1 MICWQCHEST
11 QGAVC
16 VGCGALQPPPP
27 KADPFEVLALPR
39 SYATE
44 INDIEDAWRTVSRMV
59 HPDRWAGKPAVFRRM
74 SLQWTAAVNES
85 RRVLSDPLSRAWYL
99 ATGEPSPP
107 ERGGPQPD
115 GDFLETIFD
124 LQMMTAADPDGARET
139 VRQLWDTH
147 RNQLDDAFRAWESGD
162 GTLDGVEMILA
173 KLQYL
178 NTARTQT
185 GA

>member
-1 MICWQCHEST
+1 
-11 QGAVC
+11 
-16 VGCGALQPPPP
+16 
-27 KADPFEVLALPR
+27 
-39 SYATE
+39 
-44 INDIEDAWRTVSRMV
+44 
-59 HPDRWAGKPAVFRRM
+59 
-74 SLQWTAAVNES
+74 
-85 RRVLSDPLSRAWYL
+85 
-99 ATGEPSPP
+99 
-107 ERGGPQPD
+107 
-115 GDFLETIFD
+115 
-124 LQMMTAADPDGARET
+124 MMTAADPDGARET

>member
-11 QGAVC
+11 EGAVC
-16 VGCGALQPPPP
+16 VGCGSLQPPPP
-27 KADPFEVLALPR
+27 KADPYLVLGLKR
-39 SYATE
+39 SFTVS
-44 INDIEDAWRTVSRMV
+44 NEDVEEAWRSVSRKV

-85 RRVLSDPLSRAWYL
+85 KRVLSDPLARAWYL
-99 ATGEPSPP
+99 STGVPRPP

-124 LQMMTAADPDGARET
+124 LQMMSAANPDAARET
-139 VRQLWDTH
+139 VRELWDTH
-147 RNQLDDAFRAWESGD
+147 RGELDDAFEAWESGN
-162 GTLDGVEMILA
+162 GTLDEVGMILA

-178 NTARTQT
+178 NTARAQT

>member
-1 MICWQCHEST
+1 MICWQCHEPT

-16 VGCGALQPPPP
+16 VGCGSLQPPPP
-27 KADPFEVLALPR
+27 KPDPYVILGLKR
-39 SYATE
+39 SYA
-44 INDIEDAWRTVSRMV
+44 IEGAEVDQAWRSISRQV

-74 SLQWTAAVNES
+74 SLQWTAAINEA
-85 RRVLSDPLSRAWYL
+85 RRILKDPLSRARYL
-99 ATGEPSPP
+99 ATGNPKPL

-124 LQMMTAADPDGARET
+124 LQMMTEADPNGARKT
-139 VRQLWDTH
+139 VQTMWDTH
-147 RNQLDDAFRAWESGD
+147 HGQLEQTFSSWEAGEAS
-162 GTLDGVEMILA
+162 LDGVEMILA

-178 NTARTQT
+178 NTARNHT

>member
-1 MICWQCHEST
+1 MICWQCHEPT

-16 VGCGALQPPPP
+16 IGCGSLQPPKPN
-27 KADPFEVLALPR
+27 ADPFEVLGFPR
-39 SYATE
+39 RYSLDSDA
-44 INDIEDAWRTVSRMV
+44 INEAWRRVSRQV

-85 RRVLSDPLSRAWYL
+85 KRILSDPMARAWYL
-99 ATGEPSPP
+99 ATGVPSPP

-115 GDFLETIFD
+115 GDFLEAIFEV
-124 LQMMTAADPDGARET
+124 QMLSHADPEAARNT
-139 VRQLWDTH
+139 VQQLWDSH
-147 RNQLDDAFRAWESGD
+147 RSELDQAFQAWENDEGN
-162 GTLDGVEMILA
+162 LDGVGMILA

-178 NTARTQT
+178 NTARSQT

>member
-1 MICWQCHEST
+1 MVCWQCHEST

-27 KADPFEVLALPR
+27 NADPFEVLGFPR
-39 SYATE
+39 RFAIDES
-44 INDIEDAWRTVSRMV
+44 DIEPAWRSVSRQV

-74 SLQWTAAVNES
+74 SLQWTAAVNDAK
-85 RRVLSDPLSRAWYL
+85 RILSDPLARAWYL
-99 ATGEPSPP
+99 TTGEPRPP

-115 GDFLETIFD
+115 GDFLETIFE
-124 LQMMTAADPDGARET
+124 LQMMSSADPDAARET
-139 VRQLWDTH
+139 VKDLWNTH
-147 RNQLDDAFRAWESGD
+147 RSALNDAFEAWEND
-162 GTLDGVEMILA
+162 TGTLEGVGMILA

-178 NTARTQT
+178 TTARTQT

>member
-16 VGCGALQPPPP
+16 VGCGSLQPPPP
-27 KADPFEVLALPR
+27 KADPYVVLGLKR
-39 SYATE
+39 SFFTDVA
-44 INDIEDAWRTVSRMV
+44 DIDDAWRTVSRAV
-59 HPDRWAGKPAVFRRM
+59 HPARWAGKPAVFRRM
-74 SLQWTAAVNES
+74 SLQWTAALNES

-99 ATGEPSPP
+99 ATGEPQPP
-107 ERGGPQPD
+107 ERGGAQPD
-115 GDFLETIFD
+115 GDFLETIFE
-124 LQMMTAADPDGARET
+124 LQMMNAADPDGARET

-147 RNQLDDAFRAWESGD
+147 RSQLDVAFLAWEAD
-162 GTLDGVEMILA
+162 KGTLDGVGMILA

-178 NTARTQT
+178 NTARAQT

>member
-1 MICWQCHEST
+1 M
-11 QGAVC
+11 C

-27 KADPFEVLALPR
+27 KADPFVVLGLQR
-39 SYATE
+39 RFATDAE
-44 INDIEDAWRTVSRMV
+44 SVEAAWRAVSRAV

-74 SLQWTAAVNES
+74 SLQWTAAVNEA

-99 ATGEPSPP
+99 ATGSPSPP

-115 GDFLETIFD
+115 GDFLEAIFD
-124 LQMMTAADPDGARET
+124 LQMMSAADPEGARET
-139 VRQLWDTH
+139 VRQMWDTH
-147 RNQLDDAFRAWESGD
+147 RQQLDQAFSAYESGC
-162 GTLDGVEMILA
+162 GTLDGVGMILA